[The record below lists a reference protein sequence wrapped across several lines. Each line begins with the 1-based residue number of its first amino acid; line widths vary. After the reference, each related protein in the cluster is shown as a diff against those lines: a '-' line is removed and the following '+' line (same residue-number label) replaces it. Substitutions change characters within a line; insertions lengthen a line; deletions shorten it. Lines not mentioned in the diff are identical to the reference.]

1 MEKCPVLFHARRKAE
16 DEGLTLHTICGL
28 RIEED
33 LFKKPKAPRLK
44 AAKLEGFVISSTAHI
59 DDPRKAPT
67 AAEKRRGVRTG
78 RKGYVRCLACNAEA
92 YAPNARH
99 HAAVCIQQR
108 RH

>member
-1 MEKCPVLFHARRKAE
+1 MEKCPVLCRARRKAE

-33 LFKKPKAPRLK
+33 LFKKPKASRPK
-44 AAKLEGFVISSTAHI
+44 AAKLPGFVISSTVHI

-67 AAEKRRGVRTG
+67 VAEKRLGVRTG
-78 RKGYVRCLACNAEA
+78 RKGYVRCLACNAEV

-99 HAAVCIQQR
+99 HAAVCVQR
-108 RH
+108 RRH